1 MKTTID
7 NTPLSA
13 KQQRFCDEYLIDM
26 NANAAALRAG
36 YSKATASTGQLM
48 REPKIAAYLEGRTKE
63 VRQKLQ
69 VDHEAIVAELA
80 KMAFANL
87 GDYFGADGKLKPM
100 NEMTRDEKAA
110 LWNLK
115 ITDHKDGSSTVQLR
129 LCSKLSAIEKL
140 ARHTGFYKA
149 AEKKA
154 EQERAAPAQASA
166 VEEKFYAEF
175 ERLEKWQDELVDI
188 KMALDEREKA
198 LAKREAGLKP
208 EASLES
214 GVRSLESG
222 AGSFEPGVGSSEPE
236 VVAEPV
242 GAMKVVGWLP
252 GQYTPD
258 GYLIKSDM
266 PAGGDKNDPCYDP
279 YAGLYIEKRVGRM
292 TVKSYLPLPD
302 RETRNRLKMEACVAE
317 QN

>member
-1 MKTTID
+1 
-7 NTPLSA
+7 
-13 KQQRFCDEYLIDM
+13 M

-115 ITDHKDGSSTVQLR
+115 VTDHKDGSSTVQLR

-140 ARHTGFYKA
+140 AKHTGFYKA

-188 KMALDEREKA
+188 KMQLDEREKA
-198 LAKREAGLKP
+198 LANF
-208 EASLES
+208 ES
-214 GVRSLESG
+214 
-222 AGSFEPGVGSSEPE
+222 GVGSSESG
-236 VVAEPV
+236 VGAEPV
-242 GAMKVVGWLP
+242 SAMKVVGWLP

>member
-1 MKTTID
+1 
-7 NTPLSA
+7 
-13 KQQRFCDEYLIDM
+13 M

-115 ITDHKDGSSTVQLR
+115 VTDHKDGSSTVQLR

-140 ARHTGFYKA
+140 AKHTGFYKA

-188 KMALDEREKA
+188 KMRLDEREKA
-198 LAKREAGLKP
+198 LAKREAGVG
-208 EASLES
+208 SLES
-214 GVRSLESG
+214 GVGSLESG
-222 AGSFEPGVGSSEPE
+222 ANFESGVGRSESE
-236 VVAEPV
+236 VGAGPV
-242 GAMKVVGWLP
+242 VAMKVVGLLA

-266 PAGGDKNDPCYDP
+266 PAGGDKNDPCYDQ
-279 YAGLYIEKRVGRM
+279 YAGLYIEKRVGSM

>member
-1 MKTTID
+1 MKTID
-7 NTPLSA
+7 NTPLSP

-69 VDHEAIVAELA
+69 VDHETIVAELA

-110 LWNLK
+110 LLNLK

-149 AEKKA
+149 AEKKS

-166 VEEKFYAEF
+166 EGEKFYAEF

-188 KMALDEREKA
+188 KMQLDEREKA
-198 LAKREAGLKP
+198 FAKREAAVG
-208 EASLES
+208 
-214 GVRSLESG
+214 SLESG
-222 AGSFEPGVGSSEPE
+222 AGSSESGGGSSESGVRSFESE

-279 YAGLYIEKRVGRM
+279 YAGLYIEKRVGSM

>member
-7 NTPLSA
+7 NTQLTA

-26 NANAAALRAG
+26 NATAAALRAG
-36 YSKATASTGQLM
+36 YSRATALTGQLM
-48 REPKIAAYLEGRTKE
+48 REPNVAAYLEQRTKE

-69 VDHEAIVAELA
+69 VSHEMIAAELV

-87 GDYFGADGKLKPM
+87 GDYFGDDGKLKPM
-100 NEMTRDEKAA
+100 NEMTDDAKAA

-140 ARHTGFYKA
+140 ARHTGFYKVA
-149 AEKKA
+149 AAAGAAGKSVGVEGT
-154 EQERAAPAQASA
+154 APAPAGA
-166 VEEKFYAEF
+166 EEVKFRAEF

-198 LAKREAGLKP
+198 LAKREGAVRGELGAEIFESEVESSEL
-208 EASLES
+208 EASVKS
-214 GVRSLESG
+214 D
-222 AGSFEPGVGSSEPE
+222 

-242 GAMKVVGWLP
+242 RAMKVVGWLA

-258 GYLIKSDM
+258 GYLIKTDM
-266 PAGGDKNDPCYDP
+266 PADADKSDPYYDP
-279 YAGLYIEKRVGRM
+279 YAGRYIEKKVGSM

-302 RETRNRLKMEACVAE
+302 RETRNRLKMEACVAV
-317 QN
+317 